1 MDKPLRSEFS
11 KNVITLITGT
21 TFSQIIPL
29 CAMPILSRLFTPEEF
44 GVYGF
49 YFSIITILVVF
60 STGRYEFAIPLP
72 KEKKDAWHI
81 LVLSILILCIFCLML
96 ALIIAFSNN
105 QIIGFL
111 NKPAIGKLFY
121 LVPVFVF
128 LTGLYNILTMW
139 MHRQKMFVTTSFS
152 KIHNNLWEQLVSI
165 FLGFKKNNINLKTFS
180 TKFSS
185 FFSNS
190 NLVISANNIGF
201 SGLLIGRFFGLLV
214 SNFYLL
220 FKFKKQEKT
229 LIYKTEKLEL
239 KKVALLY
246 KDFPIIN
253 MFHALSDE
261 LKTSGL
267 SFVILYFFM
276 DRSLGI
282 YNQTYKLLR
291 APLGVIGSAFGHVF
305 FQKAAE
311 MNYNNLPIKAL
322 VFKTIKKLFWIA
334 LPIFSLIFAFSP
346 WFFTF
351 FLGEKWSDVGIY
363 AQYMTPWLFVNF
375 IFSPISQVGII
386 VGKQFQFWMI
396 NLISSI
402 LVFLSMIIA
411 GLYIKDIKSGLLIIS
426 ITQVIF
432 SIYLYKWLNKIIDE
446 HDQKNIAT

>member
-44 GVYGF
+44 GVYAF
-49 YFSIITILVVF
+49 YFSIVTLLIVF

-81 LVLSILILCIFCLML
+81 LVLSLLILCIFCLIL
-96 ALIIAFSNN
+96 ALIIALFND

-111 NKPAIGKLFY
+111 NKPVIGKWIY

-128 LTGLYNILTMW
+128 LTGIYNILTMW
-139 MHRQKMFVTTSFS
+139 MHRQKLFVATSFS
-152 KIHNNLWEQLVSI
+152 KIHNNFWEQLVSI
-165 FLGFKKNNINLKTFS
+165 FLGLKKNNINLKTFF

-185 FFSNS
+185 LFSQNKLIH
-190 NLVISANNIGF
+190 NTNNIGF
-201 SGLLIGRFFGLLV
+201 SGLLIGRFSGLLV
-214 SNFYLL
+214 SNFYLI
-220 FKFKKQEKT
+220 FKFRNQEKT
-229 LIYKTEKLEL
+229 LGYKTEKSEL
-239 KKVALLY
+239 KRVALIY
-246 KDFPIIN
+246 KDFPRIN

-276 DRSLGI
+276 DRSLGL

-291 APLGVIGSAFGHVF
+291 APLGVIGSAFGNVF

-334 LPIFSLIFAFSP
+334 LPIFALIFIFSP
-346 WFFTF
+346 WFFSF
-351 FLGEKWSDVGIY
+351 FLGEKWADVGIY

-375 IFSPISQVGII
+375 IFSPVSQVGII

-402 LVFLSMIIA
+402 LVFLSMILA

-426 ITQVIF
+426 ISQVIF
-432 SIYLYKWLNKIIDE
+432 SFYLYRWLNKIIDE
-446 HDQKNIAT
+446 HDQKNSFS

>member
-44 GVYGF
+44 GVYAF
-49 YFSIITILVVF
+49 YFSIVSLLIVF

-81 LVLSILILCIFCLML
+81 LVLSSLILSIFCLML
-96 ALIIAFSNN
+96 ALIIALFNN

-111 NKPAIGKLFY
+111 NKPAIGKWIY

-128 LTGLYNILTMW
+128 LTGIYNILTMW
-139 MHRQKMFVTTSFS
+139 MHRQKLFVATSFS

-165 FLGFKKNNINLKTFS
+165 FLGLKKNNINLKTFF
-180 TKFSS
+180 TKFSN
-185 FFSNS
+185 FFSAN
-190 NLVISANNIGF
+190 NVVINTNNIGF
-201 SGLLIGRFFGLLV
+201 SGLLIGRFSGLLV

-220 FKFKKQEKT
+220 FKFRKQEKT
-229 LIYKTEKLEL
+229 LVYKTEKSEL
-239 KKVALLY
+239 KKVVLRY
-246 KDFPIIN
+246 KDFPRIN
-253 MFHALSDE
+253 MFHAVSDE
-261 LKTSGL
+261 LKTSGI

-291 APLGVIGSAFGHVF
+291 APLGVIGSAFGNVF

-311 MNYNNLPIKAL
+311 MNYNNLPIKPL

-334 LPIFSLIFAFSP
+334 LPIFALIFILSPLFFS
-346 WFFTF
+346 F

-375 IFSPISQVGII
+375 IFSPVSQVGII

-396 NLISSI
+396 NLFSSI
-402 LVFLSMIIA
+402 LVFLSMIVA
-411 GLYIKDIKSGLLIIS
+411 GLFIKDIKSGLLIIS
-426 ITQVIF
+426 VTQVIYSF
-432 SIYLYKWLNKIIDE
+432 FLYNWLTKTIDE
-446 HDQKNIAT
+446 HDQKNSFS

>member
-44 GVYGF
+44 GVYAF
-49 YFSIITILVVF
+49 YLSIITLLVVF

-81 LVLSILILCIFCLML
+81 FVLSISILCLFCLIL
-96 ALIIAFSNN
+96 ALIISFSND
-105 QIIGFL
+105 QIIDLL
-111 NKPAIGKLFY
+111 NKPSIGSWFY
-121 LVPVFVF
+121 LVPAFVF
-128 LTGLYNILTMW
+128 LTGLFNIFTMW
-139 MHRQKMFVTTSFS
+139 MHRQKKFATTSYS
-152 KIHNNLWEQLVSI
+152 KIHNNYWEQVVSI
-165 FLGFKKNNINLKTFS
+165 FIGLKKNNIDLKTFF
-180 TKFSS
+180 TKFLSL
-185 FFSNS
+185 FSQNK
-190 NLVISANNIGF
+190 LVLNTNNIGF
-201 SGLLIGRFFGLLV
+201 SGLLIGRFSGLIV
-214 SNFYLL
+214 SNFYLI
-220 FKFKKQEKT
+220 FKFRNHEKT
-229 LIYKTEKLEL
+229 LGYKTEKSEL
-239 KKVALLY
+239 KRVALIY
-246 KDFPIIN
+246 KDFPRIN

-276 DRSLGI
+276 DRSLGL

-334 LPIFSLIFAFSP
+334 LPIFSLIFALSP

-351 FLGEKWSDVGIY
+351 FLGEKWADVGIY

-375 IFSPISQVGII
+375 IFSPVSQVGII

-396 NLISSI
+396 NLISSV

-426 ITQVIF
+426 ISQVIF
-432 SIYLYKWLNKIIDE
+432 SFYLYKWLNKIIDE
-446 HDQKNIAT
+446 HDQKNIVP

>member
-44 GVYGF
+44 GVYAF
-49 YFSIITILVVF
+49 YFSLVTLLIVF

-81 LVLSILILCIFCLML
+81 LVLSLLILCIFCLIL
-96 ALIIAFSNN
+96 ALIIAFSNE
-105 QIIGFL
+105 QIVGFL
-111 NKPAIGKLFY
+111 NRPAIGRWFY
-121 LVPVFVF
+121 LVPAFVF

-139 MHRQKMFVTTSFS
+139 MHRQKLFVVTSYS
-152 KIHNNLWEQLVSI
+152 KIHNNYWEQVVSI
-165 FLGFKKNNINLKTFS
+165 FLGLKKNNINLKTFF
-180 TKFSS
+180 TKFSG
-185 FFSNS
+185 FFSANK
-190 NLVISANNIGF
+190 LVINANNIGF
-201 SGLLIGRFFGLLV
+201 SGLLIGRFFGLFV
-214 SNFYLL
+214 SNLYLI
-220 FKFKKQEKT
+220 FKFKQQEKT
-229 LIYKTEKLEL
+229 LVYKTEKSEL
-239 KKVALLY
+239 KKVALQY
-246 KDFPIIN
+246 KDFPRIN
-253 MFHALSDE
+253 MFHAVSDE

-276 DRSLGI
+276 DRALGI

-291 APLGVIGSAFGHVF
+291 APLGVIGSAFGNVF

-311 MNYNNLPIKAL
+311 MNYNNLPIKEL

-334 LPIFSLIFAFSP
+334 LPIFSIIFILSP
-346 WFFTF
+346 WFFSF
-351 FLGEKWSDVGIY
+351 FLGKKWSDVGIY

-375 IFSPISQVGII
+375 IFSPVSQVGII

-396 NLISSI
+396 NLFSSI

-411 GLYIKDIKSGLLIIS
+411 GLFIKDIKSGLLIIS
-426 ITQVIF
+426 VTQVMF
-432 SIYLYKWLNKIIDE
+432 SFYLYNWLSKTIEE
-446 HDQKNIAT
+446 HDQKMSYS